1 MKPAP
6 AAASL
11 VLAALLA
18 TLLGGAVAH
27 ADVGPPVPP
36 VPPVP
41 PSPPA
46 LPVDAE
52 RGEAQGSVQVN
63 IGTDR
68 DDDDPVELINRLPP
82 EVRVQLTGDQIENII
97 RREQDD
103 RVASS
108 ASEVLV
114 PGFFFATI
122 LGIVGLLQFARFRR
136 ERQLHETLR
145 LMIEEGVEIPPAL
158 LVPDKPKP
166 NDRRRGIILVMVGL
180 GLMAFL
186 GAAEDDGSWAFG
198 LVPLCLG
205 VGYLAAWSLER
216 AEQGSS
222 GPSSSP

>member
-6 AAASL
+6 VAAATL
-11 VLAALLA
+11 VLAA
-18 TLLGGAVAH
+18 LLGGAVAH
-27 ADVGPPVPP
+27 ADVVPP

-41 PSPPA
+41 PTPPA

-52 RGEAQGSVQVN
+52 RDDAKQGNPEGSVQVN
-63 IGTDR
+63 IGTDD
-68 DDDDPVELINRLPP
+68 DDDDPVDVISRLPP

-97 RREQDD
+97 RREQDS
-103 RVASS
+103 RSVSGASD
-108 ASEVLV
+108 VLV

-145 LMIEEGVEIPPAL
+145 LMIEEGVDIPPAL

-222 GPSSSP
+222 GP